1 MVRSSTA
8 TAGTHRRTTSTNCAT
23 EFGDQITRETPAR
36 CRRFLFSFPSLRTN
50 GSRERAPGDRLREAI
65 HGAAM
70 RIGGLLRRFRLRSL
84 SYGGQVARRNDEY
97 SALAS
102 LPWRAYHVSLL
113 TPTNLISHVAE

>member
-8 TAGTHRRTTSTNCAT
+8 TSATPRRTTSTHCST

-50 GSRERAPGDRLREAI
+50 GSRERAPGDRLREPI

-84 SYGGQVARRNDEY
+84 SYGGQVPPRNYQE
-97 SALAS
+97 SALPS
-102 LPWRAYHVSLL
+102 RPRPPPPSDHL
-113 TPTNLISHVAE
+113 AETGPATLAVK